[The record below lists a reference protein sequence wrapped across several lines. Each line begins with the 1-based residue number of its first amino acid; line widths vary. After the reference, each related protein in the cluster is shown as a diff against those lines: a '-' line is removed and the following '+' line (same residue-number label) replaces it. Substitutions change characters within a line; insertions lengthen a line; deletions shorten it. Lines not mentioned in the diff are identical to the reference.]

1 MSQPDAAVATK
12 PSTGIPYWIKV
23 VAVFFLGWLFMYA
36 DRTILNPVMGNL
48 QAEFGLSKADLGLIN
63 SVFFFAY
70 AAMQI
75 PSGMLG
81 DKIGKKLILVP
92 GFILFGV
99 FTGISGL
106 ATTFAVF
113 LIARALVGVG
123 EGTYYGPQ
131 YALSS
136 EAVPTKYRTLG
147 TAIINS
153 GQAFGTAIGLIAAS
167 IITLEWNMSWR
178 TPFYFFLIPTIIV
191 GFLIWWI
198 VKEEPKKKAEDSAE
212 NAAPARKV
220 KLSELFKNRNLVVT
234 YITVFCSLYGF
245 FMILTWLPFYLQTE
259 RGMQGSEV
267 GFISSL
273 VAWASIP
280 GALVISRISDK
291 LGKRKILA
299 LMLIPCAILSIVL
312 TVYIQN
318 YTVLILSLI
327 FYGLTGKLALDPILV
342 SIVADN
348 APKEGYGTAFS
359 LFNFIGMCSSIIAPY
374 ITGYLADITGSMA
387 AGFYLAAL
395 LLGVGFI
402 TMLFAKEN
410 KVPQA

>member
-1 MSQPDAAVATK
+1 MSQSGTVSTQETK
-12 PSTGIPYWIKV
+12 GIPYWIKV
-23 VAVFFLGWLFMYA
+23 VAVFFLGWVFMYA

-48 QAEFGLSKADLGLIN
+48 QTEFDLSKADLGLIN

-81 DKIGKKLILVP
+81 DKIGKKIILVP
-92 GFILFGV
+92 GIIMFGV

-106 ATTFAVF
+106 ATTFAFF
-113 LIARALVGVG
+113 LIARALVGIG

-136 EAVPTKYRTLG
+136 EAIPTKYRTLG

-167 IITLEWNMSWR
+167 LITLEWNMSWR
-178 TPFYFFLIPTIIV
+178 TPFYFFLIPTILV
-191 GFLIWWI
+191 GLLIWWV
-198 VKEEPKKKAEDSAE
+198 VKEEPKKKA
-212 NAAPARKV
+212 APGTAGEPVRKV
-220 KLSELFKNRNLVVT
+220 KLSELFKNRNLVIT

-259 RGMQGSEV
+259 RGMQGSEI

-280 GALVISRISDK
+280 GALIISRISDK
-291 LGKRKILA
+291 LGKRKGLA
-299 LMLIPCAILSIVL
+299 LLLIPCAILSIVL
-312 TVYIQN
+312 TVYVQN

-359 LFNFIGMCSSIIAPY
+359 LFNFIGMCSSILAPY
-374 ITGYLADITGSMA
+374 ITGYLADMTGSMA
-387 AGFYLAAL
+387 AGFYLAAV

-402 TMLFAKEN
+402 AMLFASDK
-410 KVPQA
+410 KVAQA